1 MGPFLAPFF
10 VFPGAFF
17 GPLNYE
23 KTHTFCNLPF
33 FRANFGADFGTKFGT
48 DFGTKFGTD
57 FGTKFGTEFGTKF
70 GPLFRPS
77 FSFFSGGFRGR
88 FSGSPIRAVFGGFF
102 RGWKSLGFPHFLVGA
117 FSGGGNS
124 GGFRGSSGAQRPR
137 IHSCTLTACL
147 HAFHHIRQHT
157 LLHVY
162 CVVAVDSCTT
172 LLHHVI
178 LVVVVHAQ

>member
-1 MGPFLAPFF
+1 MRKPTLFAICR
-10 VFPGAFF
+10 FF
-17 GPLNYE
+17 GPTSGLISGRNSGLISGRNSGLISGRNSGPNSGRNSGP
-23 KTHTFCNLPF
+23 FFGPF
-33 FRANFGADFGTKFGT
+33 FR
-48 DFGTKFGTD
+48 
-57 FGTKFGTEFGTKF
+57 
-70 GPLFRPS
+70 
-77 FSFFSGGFRGR
+77 FSGGVPRAFFRGSNSGR
-88 FSGSPIRAVFGGFF
+88 FRGVLPGAEIPRFPALLGRGVF
-102 RGWKSLGFPHFLVGA
+102 RGWKL
-117 FSGGGNS
+117 